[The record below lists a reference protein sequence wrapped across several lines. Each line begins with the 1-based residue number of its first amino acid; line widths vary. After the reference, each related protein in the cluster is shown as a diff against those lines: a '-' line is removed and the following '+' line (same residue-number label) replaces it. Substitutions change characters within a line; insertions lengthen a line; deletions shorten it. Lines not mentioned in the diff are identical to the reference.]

1 MNKKIFAILVVMI
14 VFISMAAQE
23 IRNDI
28 ITVHY
33 EKKSARKAM
42 LFSAIFPGAG
52 QFYANRKSITTYI
65 FPMIEIGLWYGLMHY
80 TNEGRDKEDEYEYYA
95 TDEIV
100 GYVDGDETNLDPDN
114 LIYRYNREYQTIAQ
128 NDLIFQSENPFY
140 DNHFRLD
147 DTNTQHFYEDI
158 GKYDKYIFGWIDW
171 FDIYSELI
179 PNTNAY
185 TFDWILEDNEL
196 GLKEWMG
203 NHPTDS
209 LSSYYVGNE
218 ELYDGQRGRYSGMR
232 AEYIS
237 MREDSRNSYDK
248 AELFSFGI
256 VLNHIVS
263 AFDALRVTKRYNRE
277 YISDN
282 SLKIKLM
289 PVMVQNNI
297 SPALIISKR
306 F

>member
-1 MNKKIFAILVVMI
+1 MNKKILSILVVMI
-14 VFISMAAQE
+14 IFISMAAQE

-28 ITVHY
+28 ITVNY

-52 QFYANRKSITTYI
+52 QFYANRQSITTYI
-65 FPMIEIGLWYGLMHY
+65 FPVIEIGLWYGLMHF
-80 TNEGRDKEDEYEYYA
+80 TKEGQDIEKDFENYADEHYSR
-95 TDEIV
+95 T
-100 GYVDGDETNLDPDN
+100 
-114 LIYRYNREYQTIAQ
+114 YQHSAE
-128 NDLIFQSENPFY
+128 NDLIEDPLNNSTFY

-147 DTNTQHFYEDI
+147 DTDTQHFYEDI
-158 GKYDKYIFGWIDW
+158 GKYDKYIFGWLDW
-171 FDIYSELI
+171 TSIYATHPDGYWTGPS
-179 PNTNAY
+179 
-185 TFDWILEDNEL
+185 WIWEEDEL
-196 GLKEWMG
+196 GNRWEG

-218 ELYDGQRGRYSGMR
+218 GLYDGNLGRYSGMR

-237 MREDSRNSYDK
+237 MRKDSRDSYETAD
-248 AELFSFGI
+248 LFGFGI
-256 VLNHIVS
+256 VLNHIAS
-263 AFDALRVTKRYNRE
+263 AFDALRVTKKYNRE

-289 PVMVQNNI
+289 PVLVQNNI

>member
-1 MNKKIFAILVVMI
+1 MNKKILSILVVMI
-14 VFISMAAQE
+14 IFISMAAQE

-28 ITVHY
+28 IAVNY
-33 EKKSARKAM
+33 EKKNARKAM
-42 LFSAIFPGAG
+42 LFSGIFPGAG

-65 FPMIEIGLWYGLMHY
+65 FPVIEIGLWYGLMHF
-80 TNEGRDKEDEYEYYA
+80 TKEGQDLEKDFENYADEHYSRTYQHSAED
-95 TDEIV
+95 
-100 GYVDGDETNLDPDN
+100 
-114 LIYRYNREYQTIAQ
+114 
-128 NDLIFQSENPFY
+128 DLIIDPLNNSTFY

-147 DTNTQHFYEDI
+147 DTDTQHYYEDI

-185 TFDWILEDNEL
+185 TFDWIWEENEL
-196 GLKEWMG
+196 GNRWVG
-203 NHPTDS
+203 NNPNDS
-209 LSSYYVGNE
+209 LSIYYVGNE
-218 ELYDGQRGRYSGMR
+218 DLYNGNFGRYSGMR

-237 MREDSRNSYDK
+237 MRKDSRDSYETAD
-248 AELFSFGI
+248 LFGFGI

-263 AFDALRVTKRYNRE
+263 AFDALRVTKKYNRE

>member
-1 MNKKIFAILVVMI
+1 MNKKILSILIVMI
-14 VFISMAAQE
+14 IFISMAAQE

-28 ITVHY
+28 IAVNY
-33 EKKSARKAM
+33 EKKNARKAM

-52 QFYANRKSITTYI
+52 QFYANRNSITTYI
-65 FPMIEIGLWYGLMHY
+65 FPVIEIGLWYGLMHF
-80 TNEGRDKEDEYEYYA
+80 TKEGQDLEKDFEKFADDHYSRTYQHDAED
-95 TDEIV
+95 
-100 GYVDGDETNLDPDN
+100 
-114 LIYRYNREYQTIAQ
+114 
-128 NDLIFQSENPFY
+128 DLIIAPLNNSTFY

-147 DTNTQHFYEDI
+147 DANTQHFYEDI
-158 GKYDKYIFGWIDW
+158 GKYDKYIFGWLDW
-171 FDIYSELI
+171 TSIYATH
-179 PNTNAY
+179 PDGYWTGP
-185 TFDWILEDNEL
+185 DWIWEEDEL
-196 GLKEWMG
+196 GNRWEG

-218 ELYDGQRGRYSGMR
+218 ELYDGKLGRYSGMR

-237 MREDSRNSYDK
+237 MRNDSRDSYETAD
-248 AELFSFGI
+248 LFGFGI

-263 AFDALRVTKRYNRE
+263 AFDALRVTQKYNRE

-297 SPALIISKR
+297 APALVISKR